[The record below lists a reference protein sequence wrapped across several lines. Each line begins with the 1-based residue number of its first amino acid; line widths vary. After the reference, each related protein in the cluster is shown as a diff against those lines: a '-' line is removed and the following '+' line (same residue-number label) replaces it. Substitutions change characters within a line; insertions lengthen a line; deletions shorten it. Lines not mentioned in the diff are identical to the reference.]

1 MPKVKRL
8 MRMTTAL
15 RSFRLSRA
23 VVPQTLAAQNH
34 SLLKLPLPIT
44 QFETSVPHSI
54 SRNAVEAETPVED
67 VANGAA
73 LL

>member
-34 SLLKLPLPIT
+34 SLLKLHCRSLNSRPPSHTASLET
-44 QFETSVPHSI
+44 Q
-54 SRNAVEAETPVED
+54 SRQRPPSRMWLMVQPC
-67 VANGAA
+67 
-73 LL
+73 